1 MVLAEL
7 PLWVVHSTSSA
18 SGANGILSSSGAA
31 GAAAVK
37 GDGISSSFANS
48 SSSNLER
55 ARDSLSL
62 LAEGLD
68 GGIQKCA
75 IYSID
80 IHPSGQKFATGG
92 GDGTVRI
99 WNSSALFKNQ
109 PSQQQQPQDQ
119 PKVGRY
125 GDKGVY
131 VSSGESSAE
140 DNGGPGSSG
149 NEGNG
154 DASRD
159 QNDEGGSAREEDA
172 MEEDEEDVVHD
183 LSSLVRRKKDGT
195 ASSPSKLVASAS
207 NQHQHP
213 KHGTSQ
219 QDRLLCTLSAHTG
232 SSVLAVRFS
241 TNGQYL
247 ASAGDDAIVCI
258 YAPSKSSTT
267 ASAGNLDHSA
277 VEHWSRIKLCRG
289 HALDAVGLAWA
300 PDDSHLVSC
309 SLDSNAPIIV
319 WKLTDLAVGQRPTHA
334 NVLCNPYK
342 ILGRNIHTST
352 VKGVTFDPAGTYLA
366 SSGDDP
372 SVCVWRA
379 YDDWGLEKRVDA
391 STGIFRR
398 WKEGDAHALSSQ
410 TLFRRLSWATDG
422 AYICSTNSVVKNKH
436 VASTISREGW
446 GVSSAKSVASGAAHL
461 VGHKQPVVVSR
472 HSPFLLDARK
482 EPGQGDEEEP
492 EYATL
497 LALGDKR
504 GFVTVW
510 STRQSRPIFKLQC
523 SESRCTVTDLA
534 WGRKQRDL
542 MLLVSLLDGQV
553 VALLFRVPD
562 ELGRLL
568 KPSDQARVFQLRYGI
583 DLNDVGE
590 RGLRRLFV
598 GENSGP
604 KLIENALQYTLEDR
618 DEEED
623 EEESS
628 DNDQS
633 SSGGDRRPV
642 QQIDNV
648 LAAQSESTGK
658 GGKKRIRPV
667 LMRVDDDNTIKK
679 SKSLSNGGGEKKVT
693 KKKSLDPLQ
702 DAMEAAQKAVSG
714 AEAATTQKTRQE
726 APGETSVSEQQE
738 HHPNGIIAGQRQAP
752 VPIAAVHTATPQI
765 PHSTDR
771 IHTVELPIPKNAA
784 TAALLETNINGV
796 GGQGSTTCFVADC
809 TNAIQVPARSAG
821 SALSCATLTISR
833 NGHVMWRDQLP
844 GSSCCAMAACQH
856 LLAVGTSDGCV
867 QLYGTSPT
875 LGWASGASFRSHPP
889 LVFGS
894 PIVALQLQETRAM
907 DESNVTQIEMLVV
920 DADGKFGVYQ
930 VVPSLKIR
938 CKGSIMAPMTH
949 MSLSADMS
957 KEIHLPK
964 LARIQ
969 IAETKRLLLI
979 LSLHTPQGG
988 RSAYNNNS
996 DEGNRSRNNGLNMSD
1011 PAVGAGGSLQAFVYN
1026 ELAELW
1032 MRVSDSRFVL
1042 SDFYS
1047 TLPSSIS
1054 SSSKK
1059 KKSNEKSIVTPP
1071 GELAGYDDTVRMGA
1085 AASNLKPSRRGG
1097 GSSRASGGHA
1107 DAAYHQAV
1115 EETDDDM
1122 ATRSH
1127 CEDRMACAIALGS
1140 TSEFEQWLSLYVQT
1154 LSISGH
1160 EALLRLLVDMLLS
1173 RRGKNG
1179 GDGTVGTAME
1189 VSDGDTPRPGPS
1201 LECCNCWWLSEAPG
1215 VLGLE
1220 RKTLVRSL
1228 VIPEMSKNRALQR
1241 LTNEIAIEIDSL

>member
-18 SGANGILSSSGAA
+18 SGANGILSSSSGTV
-31 GAAAVK
+31 AAAAAK
-37 GDGISSSFANS
+37 GGGTANSFANS
-48 SSSNLER
+48 SSSSSDLER

-62 LAEGLD
+62 LAEGLE

-109 PSQQQQPQDQ
+109 PSQQQQAPQDQ
-119 PKVGRY
+119 SKLGRY
-125 GDKGVY
+125 GDQGVY

-140 DNGGPGSSG
+140 DKGGGGMDHDNATMSSG
-149 NEGNG
+149 DDEGNG

-159 QNDEGGSAREEDA
+159 QNDVGGGAREEEDA
-172 MEEDEEDVVHD
+172 MEEEDVVHD

-195 ASSPSKLVASAS
+195 ASSSPSKLLASAS
-207 NQHQHP
+207 NQQQHQQHP

-247 ASAGDDAIVCI
+247 ASAGDDAVVCV
-258 YAPSKSSTT
+258 YAPSKSSSTT
-267 ASAGNLDHSA
+267 TTSAGNLEHSA
-277 VEHWSRIKLCRG
+277 LEHWSRIKLCRG

-398 WKEGDAHALSSQ
+398 WKEGDAQALSSQ

-446 GVSSAKSVASGAAHL
+446 GVSGAKSVAAGAAHL

-523 SESRCTVTDLA
+523 SETRCTVTDLA
-534 WGRKQRDL
+534 WGRRQRDL

-618 DEEED
+618 DDEED

-633 SSGGDRRPV
+633 SNGGDRPPA

-667 LMRVDDDNTIKK
+667 LMRVDDDNTTKK
-679 SKSLSNGGGEKKVT
+679 SKSLSNGGGEKKMT
-693 KKKSLDPLQ
+693 KKKS
-702 DAMEAAQKAVSG
+702 
-714 AEAATTQKTRQE
+714 TTQKTRQE
-726 APGETSVSEQQE
+726 SAGETSVSEQQPQE
-738 HHPNGIIAGQRQAP
+738 QHHNGLNAGQRQVP
-752 VPIAAVHTATPQI
+752 VPIAAIHTATPQI

-771 IHTVELPIPKNAA
+771 IHTVELPILKNAA
-784 TAALLETNINGV
+784 TAAMLQTNVNGF
-796 GGQGSTTCFVADC
+796 GGQGSTTSFVADC
-809 TNAIQVPARSAG
+809 TNSIQVPARSAG
-821 SALSCATLTISR
+821 SALSCTTLTISR
-833 NGHVMWRDQLP
+833 NGHAMWRDQLP
-844 GSSCCAMAACQH
+844 GSSCCAMAACQQ
-856 LLAVGTSDGCV
+856 LLVVGTSDGCV

-894 PIVALQLQETRAM
+894 PIVALQLHETRAM
-907 DESNVTQIEMLVV
+907 DESNITQIEMLVV

-930 VVPSLKIR
+930 VFPALKIR
-938 CKGSIMAPMTH
+938 CKGSIMAPMAH

-979 LSLHTPQGG
+979 LSLTRLRAVDRHTTITT
-988 RSAYNNNS
+988 RTKAT
-996 DEGNRSRNNGLNMSD
+996 D
-1011 PAVGAGGSLQAFVYN
+1011 PETMVSICQTR
-1026 ELAELW
+1026 LW
-1032 MRVSDSRFVL
+1032 VSVA
-1042 SDFYS
+1042 
-1047 TLPSSIS
+1047 P
-1054 SSSKK
+1054 
-1059 KKSNEKSIVTPP
+1059 
-1071 GELAGYDDTVRMGA
+1071 
-1085 AASNLKPSRRGG
+1085 
-1097 GSSRASGGHA
+1097 
-1107 DAAYHQAV
+1107 
-1115 EETDDDM
+1115 
-1122 ATRSH
+1122 
-1127 CEDRMACAIALGS
+1127 C
-1140 TSEFEQWLSLYVQT
+1140 
-1154 LSISGH
+1154 
-1160 EALLRLLVDMLLS
+1160 
-1173 RRGKNG
+1173 
-1179 GDGTVGTAME
+1179 
-1189 VSDGDTPRPGPS
+1189 RPLCTMNWP
-1201 LECCNCWWLSEAPG
+1201 NCG
-1215 VLGLE
+1215 
-1220 RKTLVRSL
+1220 
-1228 VIPEMSKNRALQR
+1228 
-1241 LTNEIAIEIDSL
+1241 